1 MTRLKLDPS
10 HTNFTIDVTSP
21 LRWFSLSDGVSWEVY
36 DDQNRSMTDT
46 DPVLGAL
53 LALYAHSKYI
63 HIEWLKQAIGKKRL
77 QKALDEG
84 YLIPT
89 QH

>member
-1 MTRLKLDPS
+1 MTHLKLDPS
-10 HTNFTIDVTSP
+10 HTNFTIDVTPP
-21 LRWFSLSDGVSWEVY
+21 LRWFPLSNDVSWEAY
-36 DDQNRSMTDT
+36 DDQNRSMTGT
-46 DPVLGAL
+46 DPVLGVL
-53 LALYAHSKYI
+53 LALYAHSKYF
-63 HIEWLKQAIGKKRL
+63 HIEWLKQAIGKKRP

>member
-10 HTNFTIDVTSP
+10 HTDFTIDVTPP
-21 LRWFSLSDGVSWEVY
+21 LRGFSLSDGVSWEVY
-36 DDQNRSMTDT
+36 DDKNRSMTDT
-46 DPVLGAL
+46 DPVLGVL
-53 LALYAHSKYI
+53 LALYAHSKYF